1 MSRHVADRRKPDEGG
16 RLKNFVR
23 VEKISGEEG
32 SHPATRALHE
42 RPAERTDSARLR
54 EFARI
59 DRGHT
64 A

>member
-1 MSRHVADRRKPDEGG
+1 MTRHIADRRKSDEGG

-23 VEKISGEEG
+23 VERETGAEG
-32 SHPATRALHE
+32 SHPAARALHE
-42 RPAERTDSARLR
+42 RPAERISSARLR

>member
-23 VEKISGEEG
+23 VEKTSGEEG

>member
-23 VEKISGEEG
+23 VERETGEEG
-32 SHPATRALHE
+32 SHPAARAVHE
-42 RPAERTDSARLR
+42 RPAERSDSARLR

-59 DRGHT
+59 ERGHT
-64 A
+64 V